1 MLNYYFTSHIM
12 SLGNPAYS
20 DKTNVTHMRSIAG
33 YNSIYKMDILR
44 AYRYSTI
51 YPLNTDDNEINFRIA
66 KDGYKFLYCRGAV
79 AYHRMYETI
88 GSFLQKLIQYGVGS
102 ANMIHLHKE
111 NPRLYVT
118 ISLLYCLGIILT
130 PVFLFL

>member
-88 GSFLQKLIQYGVGS
+88 GSFLQKLIQYGIGS